1 MQISFASYR
10 FFSYMSSNCIDLG
23 SVDRHK
29 RHKRKTLCEKDLM
42 WTKRH
47 AQRFQGLNWVC
58 WCCLQSDD
66 DLTSPSHPWLQ
77 WSKKRWIADKVS
89 QHLTSSWQ
97 AAGSVGWAA
106 RVRRSTPPAQCALVR
121 RLPTTRVRRARRPF
135 VIVSAPF
142 LRHGD
147 SSPTEDRCPRLPGQ
161 SRWVW
166 QLGRPFGPTV
176 LPATW
181 SQFPWHTPMI
191 SILGCEG
198 HLVSP
203 GWPGLRF
210 GAGLRKNHLH
220 GCHDRFFTNPP
231 GCTLATSSLQ
241 RKEGLVAQPNF
252 PSAPKVHAFGQGGWL
267 CVWRVRVQAAD
278 TF

>member
-1 MQISFASYR
+1 MHIGF
-10 FFSYMSSNCIDLG
+10 
-23 SVDRHK
+23 
-29 RHKRKTLCEKDLM
+29 KD
-42 WTKRH
+42 WTE
-47 AQRFQGLNWVC
+47 FC
-58 WCCLQSDD
+58 WWCLQSDD

-135 VIVSAPF
+135 VIVSAPC

-147 SSPTEDRCPRLPGQ
+147 SPNPEDRCPRLPGQ

-210 GAGLRKNHLH
+210 GARLRNNHLH
-220 GCHDRFFTNPP
+220 DCHDRFFTNPRDALSRLLL
-231 GCTLATSSLQ
+231 C
-241 RKEGLVAQPNF
+241 KERRAWLHNPIFLVPQKCVRLVRVDNY
-252 PSAPKVHAFGQGGWL
+252 VCGGWGCRKFFMLGHRMVLPIMTQL
-267 CVWRVRVQAAD
+267 CLSLIESCLPKG
-278 TF
+278 T